1 MRRQRAARANGR
13 KRARREIV
21 ETPIPA
27 ECRLLTTRETA
38 KVLNLSVRRLH
49 DLPLPYIKFGT
60 DDRAHKR
67 FVLADVLRF
76 IEERKIGKPIDQV
89 AA

>member
-1 MRRQRAARANGR
+1 MR
-13 KRARREIV
+13 KRQQTEPGKRVRLRRIS
-21 ETPIPA
+21 PMPA
-27 ECRLLTTRETA
+27 ECQLLTTRETA
-38 KVLNLSVRRLH
+38 KILNLSVRRLY

-60 DDRAHKR
+60 DDWAHKR

-76 IEERKIGKPIDQV
+76 IEERKIGKPTDQV